1 MLKFPM
7 LRTLALVLVMIASAI
22 VPGLLSPAGAHEPRG
37 SIVIHSR
44 VCPEDVP
51 SGANVFDACH
61 GNPGPEGAEFRV
73 DNRQPKETNS
83 SGNVSFGRVT
93 AGDHL
98 IYLTSDWQP
107 NEFLG
112 MRVWCDN
119 STTDT
124 GPNEATILSGDQV
137 HFWVRVAPGSRL
149 TCDVYFYP
157 ESGR

>member
-1 MLKFPM
+1 MFQ
-7 LRTLALVLVMIASAI
+7 LRLARRLALLLVVMASLAA
-22 VPGLLSPAGAHEPRG
+22 PALTSLVSAADARG
-37 SIVIHSR
+37 SIHIHAR
-44 VCPEDVP
+44 ICPESTP
-51 SGANVFDACH
+51 AGANVFEACH
-61 GNPGPEGAEFRV
+61 DNPGPDGARFRV
-73 DNRQPKETNS
+73 DRRS
-83 SGNVSFGRVT
+83 SKTINDDGNVSFGRVT

-98 IYLTSDWQP
+98 IYLTSNWQP

-124 GPNEATILSGDQV
+124 GPNEATLLYGDQV